1 MYVNDIL
8 RVTNGVLVNGD
19 NIFIENFSIDTRE
32 LNDNDL
38 YISIKGDNF
47 DGNSFI
53 INAIEKNACGV
64 IYSGSIDK
72 NIINKYKNKIF
83 INVNDTVDALQKMA
97 KYKRSLYDIPVVAIT
112 GSVGKTS
119 TKDIIASVM
128 SKKYNVLST
137 KGNLNNHIGLP
148 LTLLKLKDHDA
159 MCIEMGMNHLGEISK
174 LTDILKPTIAVI
186 TNIGTAHIGN
196 LGSRENILKAKLEIL
211 EGLRT
216 KNVVINND
224 NDLLNK
230 WNNENNYYN
239 VTTYGIE
246 NNSDYMANNIN
257 LELHKSNFNVDI
269 NNNLYN
275 VEIDIPGIHFI
286 YNSLCAISVGRL
298 LGVNETDIING
309 ILEFKLSKRRMEE
322 KIITNNITLL
332 IDCYNANYDSMKAAL
347 EVLGKYKTR
356 KIAVLGDMLELG
368 EYSEDLHKK
377 IGKTVD
383 ENNID
388 ILITVGNYSK
398 YIYDNSNISNKY
410 ICKDNNEV
418 VDLLNEIKREND
430 VILFK
435 ASNSMNFIE
444 IVNNLK

>member
-1 MYVNDIL
+1 
-8 RVTNGVLVNGD
+8 
-19 NIFIENFSIDTRE
+19 
-32 LNDNDL
+32 
-38 YISIKGDNF
+38 
-47 DGNSFI
+47 
-53 INAIEKNACGV
+53 
-64 IYSGSIDK
+64 
-72 NIINKYKNKIF
+72 
-83 INVNDTVDALQKMA
+83 
-97 KYKRSLYDIPVVAIT
+97 
-112 GSVGKTS
+112 
-119 TKDIIASVM
+119 
-128 SKKYNVLST
+128 
-137 KGNLNNHIGLP
+137 
-148 LTLLKLKDHDA
+148 
-159 MCIEMGMNHLGEISK
+159 
-174 LTDILKPTIAVI
+174 
-186 TNIGTAHIGN
+186 
-196 LGSRENILKAKLEIL
+196 
-211 EGLRT
+211 
-216 KNVVINND
+216 
-224 NDLLNK
+224 
-230 WNNENNYYN
+230 
-239 VTTYGIE
+239 
-246 NNSDYMANNIN
+246 MANNIN
-257 LELHKSNFNVDI
+257 LELHKSNFSVDI